1 MRLIPMMMTMCLCA
15 CGGSKSTP
23 VAEAPTPTPT
33 TDAATAE
40 APMPTETNTAAAAP
54 AADWLKTTALVG
66 LDGQPLPAE
75 AIAGKAVLFVNVASK
90 CGYTPQYEGLQ
101 ALYTQYKDKGLTIV
115 GVPCNQFGAQEPG
128 SAEEIASFCKLN
140 YGVDFPLLEKQDVNG
155 AARSA
160 LYTQLISS
168 PAGGGADVKWNFE
181 KFLVAPNGEVVG
193 RFPSKVAPN
202 DPALAAAIEKV
213 LPQG

>member
-1 MRLIPMMMTMCLCA
+1 MRLIPMMITMCLCA
-15 CGGSKSTP
+15 CGGNKSAP
-23 VAEAPTPTPT
+23 VAEAPAPTPTP
-33 TDAATAE
+33 DATTAE
-40 APMPTETNTAAAAP
+40 APMPTANTAAAP
-54 AADWLKTTALVG
+54 TPDWLKSTPLIG

-75 AIAGKAVLFVNVASK
+75 AIAGKAVLFVNVASR

-115 GVPCNQFGAQEPG
+115 GVPCNQFGGQEPG

-155 AARSA
+155 GARSP
-160 LYTQLISS
+160 LYTQLIAS

-181 KFLVAPNGEVVG
+181 KFLVAPSGEVVG

>member
-1 MRLIPMMMTMCLCA
+1 M
-15 CGGSKSTP
+15 
-23 VAEAPTPTPT
+23 
-33 TDAATAE
+33 
-40 APMPTETNTAAAAP
+40 
-54 AADWLKTTALVG
+54 
-66 LDGQPLPAE
+66 
-75 AIAGKAVLFVNVASK
+75 NVASK

-181 KFLVAPNGEVVG
+181 KFLVAPSGEVVG

>member
-1 MRLIPMMMTMCLCA
+1 MRLIPMMMSMCLGA
-15 CGGSKSTP
+15 CGGSKTTP
-23 VAEAPTPTPT
+23 VADAPAPTT
-33 TDAATAE
+33 TAATAE
-40 APMPTETNTAAAAP
+40 APMPSDAATPAAAAP
-54 AADWLKTTALVG
+54 AADWLKTTPLVG

-155 AARSA
+155 SARSA

-181 KFLVAPNGEVVG
+181 KFLVAPSGEVVG

>member
-1 MRLIPMMMTMCLCA
+1 MRLIPMMMTIGLCA
-15 CGGSKSTP
+15 CGSKTAP
-23 VAEAPTPTPT
+23 VAEAPAPTPV
-33 TDAATAE
+33 DAPAATTPE
-40 APMPTETNTAAAAP
+40 APMPNTNPSAAAP

-128 SAEEIASFCKLN
+128 SAEEIETFCSTT
-140 YGVDFPLLEKQDVNG
+140 YGVTFPMMEKIDVNG
-155 AARSA
+155 DGRHAI
-160 LYTQLISS
+160 YQQLTPIPDAS
-168 PAGGGADVKWNFE
+168 GHQGDIRWIFE
-181 KFLVAPNGEVVG
+181 
-193 RFPSKVAPN
+193 
-202 DPALAAAIEKV
+202 
-213 LPQG
+213 

>member
-1 MRLIPMMMTMCLCA
+1 MRLIPMMMTMCLSA
-15 CGGSKSTP
+15 CGGNKSAP
-23 VAEAPTPTPT
+23 VAEAPAPTPT
-33 TDAATAE
+33 ADVATNE
-40 APMPTETNTAAAAP
+40 APMPTETPAAAP

-202 DPALAAAIEKV
+202 DPTLTAAIEKV

>member
-1 MRLIPMMMTMCLCA
+1 MRLIPMMMTIGLCA
-15 CGGSKSTP
+15 CGSKTAP
-23 VAEAPTPTPT
+23 VAEAPAPTPVDAT
-33 TDAATAE
+33 AATTPE
-40 APMPTETNTAAAAP
+40 APMPNTNPSAAAP
-54 AADWLKTTALVG
+54 AADWLKTTTLVG

-202 DPALAAAIEKV
+202 DPTLTAAIEKV